1 MLVYLALA
9 ETIFSGK
16 LDVGGNPELARRIDF
31 HSRWLYPALF
41 LLVVIVT
48 LGT

>member
-16 LDVGGNPELARRIDF
+16 LNVGGNPELARRIDL